1 MSVAHEQ
8 RHEACLT
15 VITIFQGQVSTE
27 EVEEQML
34 ITENKNEASL
44 WNGYPIA
51 SRWHRWSYEKSL
63 LGALSWHS
71 CLWAIASLFIN
82 LKKTHM
88 GAVSCDGHQ
97 GFLHWFI
104 GEEMGGVE
112 FTKVESDR
120 MIWCWNTSRLKKL
133 PLMTKQRLLKMAR
146 KRSVNK
152 GGSLTQI
159 LKTHGISLILY
170 N

>member
-1 MSVAHEQ
+1 
-8 RHEACLT
+8 
-15 VITIFQGQVSTE
+15 
-27 EVEEQML
+27 
-34 ITENKNEASL
+34 
-44 WNGYPIA
+44 
-51 SRWHRWSYEKSL
+51 
-63 LGALSWHS
+63 
-71 CLWAIASLFIN
+71 
-82 LKKTHM
+82 M